1 MYTSYQPYQV
11 MFPNLAIA
19 WRAYLATPPCT
30 VRPDTAVS
38 ILLCDSIPCKNNRM
52 LQVTRN
58 SWVDLLLLL
67 INLESCYDNYFSLG
81 LLQLWNKQNGMDP
94 ETANCEG
101 LVLKCS
107 EIQRNAKIYQKEQD
121 IWSYLGKIERNLWTY
136 HELLNIWTCIDHAD
150 DLTWD
155 IPTQFTRHSVP
166 VFRPQNL
173 RRLRNPGSQ
182 LRGVFVC
189 RQSDKKRVDEESD
202 LRILYY
208 FPYFYRVWQLHRS
221 SHKL

>member
-1 MYTSYQPYQV
+1 

-101 LVLKCS
+101 LVLKMF
-107 EIQRNAKIYQKEQD
+107 RNSAERDGQNISKGTINLK
-121 IWSYLGKIERNLWTY
+121 LFGKDREKSMNILYN
-136 HELLNIWTCIDHAD
+136 ELLNIWTCIDHAD

-155 IPTQFTRHSVP
+155 IPTQFTHHSVP

-208 FPYFYRVWQLHRS
+208 VHYFHRVWQLHRS